1 MVEDSSND
9 FDIGLVS
16 TILGQH
22 RVAPRGIV
30 VYERKCLVPIDWT
43 KAARLVAEGAKPA
56 AIVKAVG
63 CSRSQLSRR
72 QRHCGL
78 FRALI
83 EQYAAALRGD
93 PPSLTSSPQLKGP
106 IAERVREK
114 LEHEILDG
122 NTRVAIWVAEQL
134 RLFTPEAGQDAEQKL
149 ESLLK
154 VMSDAEREAF
164 TRPD

>member
-1 MVEDSSND
+1 M
-9 FDIGLVS
+9 
-16 TILGQH
+16 
-22 RVAPRGIV
+22 
-30 VYERKCLVPIDWT
+30 PIDWA
-43 KAARLVAEGAKPA
+43 KAARLAAEGAKPA
-56 AIVKAVG
+56 AIMAAVG

-78 FRALI
+78 FRALT
-83 EQYAAALRGD
+83 EQYAAAMHGAPPVL
-93 PPSLTSSPQLKGP
+93 PPSQTPARP

-134 RLFTPEAGQDAEQKL
+134 RLFTPETGQDAEQKL
-149 ESLLK
+149 EALIK
-154 VMSDAEREAF
+154 VMSDAERDAF

>member
-1 MVEDSSND
+1 M
-9 FDIGLVS
+9 
-16 TILGQH
+16 
-22 RVAPRGIV
+22 
-30 VYERKCLVPIDWT
+30 PIDWA
-43 KAARLVAEGAKPA
+43 KAARLAAGGEKPA
-56 AIVKAVG
+56 AIAKAVG

-78 FRALI
+78 FRALT
-83 EQYAAALRGD
+83 EQYVATMQGD
-93 PPSLTSSPQLKGP
+93 PPTLTSSPQPKGP

-134 RLFTPEAGQDAEQKL
+134 RLFTPETGQNAEQKL
-149 ESLLK
+149 ESLLE